1 MSEIFFF
8 ICIKSFKLQGAHKGC
23 KGTAKQLAYYVEM
36 TSHLYALVYMFC
48 WCILCN
54 IPAQAYSFPSTI
66 RDQGIMLDS
75 QGRVFD
81 NTHMAIFMSKK
92 MPKTSTVLGVIIVSN
107 ELHPNFQVWMKLYVL
122 FLDSN
127 GNTVDS
133 PFLLKTMS
141 LTLHILRI
149 FI

>member
-1 MSEIFFF
+1 
-8 ICIKSFKLQGAHKGC
+8 
-23 KGTAKQLAYYVEM
+23 
-36 TSHLYALVYMFC
+36 
-48 WCILCN
+48 
-54 IPAQAYSFPSTI
+54 
-66 RDQGIMLDS
+66 
-75 QGRVFD
+75 
-81 NTHMAIFMSKK
+81 
-92 MPKTSTVLGVIIVSN
+92 
-107 ELHPNFQVWMKLYVL
+107 MKLYVL